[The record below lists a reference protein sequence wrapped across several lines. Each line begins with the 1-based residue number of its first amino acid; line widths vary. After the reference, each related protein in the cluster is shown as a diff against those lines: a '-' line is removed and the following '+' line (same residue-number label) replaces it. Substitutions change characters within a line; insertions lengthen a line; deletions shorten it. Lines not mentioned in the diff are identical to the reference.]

1 MVHPVASMSA
11 PVAYVRARLPEL
23 SNQIFELKSRVSIL
37 HGLFF
42 TISLCTKGPQIMI
55 KAVLFDLDGTLAD
68 SLIDLADGV
77 NRAIAL
83 KGFPTHEVEAFK
95 YFVGDG
101 IPKMIERALPPEH
114 RTEDDINEIKEI
126 FLPYYAVHYADNTYA
141 YEGMPE
147 LVNILK
153 AQGFIIAVVTNKE
166 QHMANEVVK
175 SLYGDLFDLIFG
187 KRDGIPAKPDPTAAL
202 MAMEE
207 LGVKPEECVFIGD
220 SGMDVATAVNSG
232 AVPVG
237 ELWGFRKK
245 DELLENG
252 AKYII
257 SKPQELLAIIE
268 ELNK

>member
-1 MVHPVASMSA
+1 
-11 PVAYVRARLPEL
+11 
-23 SNQIFELKSRVSIL
+23 
-37 HGLFF
+37 
-42 TISLCTKGPQIMI
+42 MI

-77 NRAIAL
+77 NRAISQ

-101 IPKMIERALPPEH
+101 IPKMIERALPEEH
-114 RTEDDINEIKEI
+114 RNANMVNEIKDI

-141 YEGMPE
+141 YAGMPQ
-147 LVNILK
+147 LVNTLK
-153 AQGFIIAVVTNKE
+153 NQGFIVAVVTNKE
-166 QHMANEVVK
+166 QDMANEVVT
-175 SLYGDLFDLIFG
+175 SLYGDVFDLIFG

-207 LGVKPEECVFIGD
+207 LGVKPHECVFIGD

-237 ELWGFRKK
+237 ELWGFRKE
-245 DELLENG
+245 DELLANG

-257 SKPQELLAIIE
+257 SKPEELLEIIKD
-268 ELNK
+268 LNK

>member
-1 MVHPVASMSA
+1 
-11 PVAYVRARLPEL
+11 
-23 SNQIFELKSRVSIL
+23 
-37 HGLFF
+37 
-42 TISLCTKGPQIMI
+42 MI
-55 KAVLFDLDGTLAD
+55 KAILFDLDGTLAD

-77 NRAIAL
+77 NRALEI
-83 KGFPTHEVEAFK
+83 KGYPTHPVEAFK

-101 IPKMIERALPPEH
+101 IPKMIERALPENQ
-114 RTEDDINEIKEI
+114 RSQEIINEVKAI
-126 FLPYYAVHYADNTYA
+126 FMPYYAVHYADNTYA
-141 YEGMPE
+141 YSGMPE
-147 LVNILK
+147 LVSSLK
-153 AQGFIIAVVTNKE
+153 AQGFIVAVVTNKE
-166 QHMANEVVK
+166 QTMANEVVT
-175 SLYGDLFDLIFG
+175 SLYGDVFDLIFG

-220 SGMDVATAVNSG
+220 SGMDVKTAVNSG

-237 ELWGFRKK
+237 ELWGFRKQ

-257 SKPQELLAIIE
+257 SKPEELLDIIK

>member
-1 MVHPVASMSA
+1 
-11 PVAYVRARLPEL
+11 
-23 SNQIFELKSRVSIL
+23 
-37 HGLFF
+37 
-42 TISLCTKGPQIMI
+42 MI

-68 SLIDLADGV
+68 SLTDLADGV

-101 IPKMIERALPPEH
+101 IPKMIERALP
-114 RTEDDINEIKEI
+114 EDNRDAATINEIKDI
-126 FLPYYAVHYADNTYA
+126 FLPYYAIHYADNTYA

-147 LVNILK
+147 LVNTLK
-153 AQGFIIAVVTNKE
+153 SQGFIVAVVTNKE

-175 SLYGDLFDLIFG
+175 SLYGDVFDLIFG

-207 LGVKPEECVFIGD
+207 LGVTPEECVFIGD

-237 ELWGFRKK
+237 ELWGFRKE
-245 DELLENG
+245 DELLANG

-257 SKPQELLAIIE
+257 SKPDELLDIIK